1 MLGALALTGWHHGRP
16 APYVRRINA
25 HTLATAAAC
34 ERRRRPTGAIL
45 GVCAPEI
52 TRAGTQSLDYRIPRL
67 SPTQNYLK
75 LVFEGADRERGSRK
89 ADL

>member
-1 MLGALALTGWHHGRP
+1 MLGALALTECHHGRLG
-16 APYVRRINA
+16 PYVRRINA
-25 HTLATAAAC
+25 HTLPTAAC
-34 ERRRRPTGAIL
+34 DRRRRPTGAIL